1 MKMYIAGEWVDG
13 SKKVSV
19 INPYDGTEVDAVPR
33 GSTTDVDAA
42 VASAVRGAEVMA
54 DMPAHKRYAILMKV
68 VDLMQERFEDLA
80 RTITLEEGKVIS
92 ESRVE
97 VNRAIQTMLGSAEE
111 GKRIHGE
118 TVPLDAA
125 PSWTGQFGF
134 TMRVPC
140 GVVAAITP
148 FNFPLNLVAHKVG
161 PALAAGNSIVIK
173 PASDTPLSSLK
184 LVEILLEAGIPPEAV
199 QCVTG
204 PGGEIG
210 DALSSDP
217 RVRKISFTGSKEI
230 GEHICRTAGL
240 KKVTMELGSNSPMI
254 VMPDADIEKVVK
266 ATVATGYVNAGQSC
280 ISTQRILADGKVY
293 GDFIDALKD
302 NVEAITVG
310 DPIREDIGMGPL
322 VRESDAIRVGEW
334 VDQAVAGG
342 ARVVTGGEREGSIY
356 APTVLADVKPEM
368 RVSCDELFGP
378 AVAITRVSDIDEAI
392 ELANDT
398 EYGLSAGIF
407 TQDIDLAMKFAQKVQ
422 SGNLN
427 INWGAQWRAD
437 LMPYGGLKFSGMGKE
452 GPRYAIEEMTEL
464 KMVIFHL

>member
-19 INPYDGTEVDAVPR
+19 INPYDGSEVDAVPR

-254 VMPDADIEKVVK
+254 VMPDADVEKVVK

-427 INWGAQWRAD
+427 INWGSQWRAD

>member
-254 VMPDADIEKVVK
+254 VMPDADVEKVVK

-322 VRESDAIRVGEW
+322 VREADAIRVGEW

-427 INWGAQWRAD
+427 INWGSQWRAD